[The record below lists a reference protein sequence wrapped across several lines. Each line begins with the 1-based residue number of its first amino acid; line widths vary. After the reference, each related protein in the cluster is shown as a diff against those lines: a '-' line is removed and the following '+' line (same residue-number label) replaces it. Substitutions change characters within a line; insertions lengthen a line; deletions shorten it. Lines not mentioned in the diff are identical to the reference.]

1 MRKTLLYLTVIL
13 FLASCGAKESND
25 KQAEL
30 DKLKKEH
37 ADITEKIKK
46 LEKEIADADTT
57 AKEPKGELVVVSE
70 INTQPFI
77 HYIEVQGKIDAE
89 ENVIVTPQMP
99 GVINAI
105 YVTVGQNVSKGQ
117 VLASTDN
124 DAMKKNVETLES
136 QLSFAKDV
144 YNKQKALWDQKI
156 GSEIQF
162 LSAKNNVETLEKSIA
177 AANEQLTMSKLTSP
191 INGVVDAVDIKI
203 GQIGSPGFQGIRV
216 VNMNTLKAKGE
227 VSESHSSIVS
237 AGDNAKIMIT
247 DQHKELDAKVTFAS
261 KVINSQSRTFTVEA
275 KLPSDPLLKPNMI
288 AVMKIADYEAENA
301 IVVDLNMIQ
310 KSSDADY
317 VYVVGEENG
326 KKVAVRKTVTV
337 GKIYG
342 GMAEITSGLVK
353 GDKVI
358 TSGYQNVIA
367 GQEIQY

>member
-237 AGDNAKIMIT
+237 AGEIRRLIIYFKTIC
-247 DQHKELDAKVTFAS
+247 
-261 KVINSQSRTFTVEA
+261 
-275 KLPSDPLLKPNMI
+275 
-288 AVMKIADYEAENA
+288 
-301 IVVDLNMIQ
+301 LNF
-310 KSSDADY
+310 
-317 VYVVGEENG
+317 
-326 KKVAVRKTVTV
+326 
-337 GKIYG
+337 
-342 GMAEITSGLVK
+342 
-353 GDKVI
+353 
-358 TSGYQNVIA
+358 
-367 GQEIQY
+367 

>member
-1 MRKTLLYLTVIL
+1 MRKTLLYLTIIL
-13 FLASCGAKESND
+13 FLASCGAKKTDD

-37 ADITEKIKK
+37 ADITEKIKN
-46 LEKEIADADTT
+46 LEKEIAEADTT
-57 AKEPKGELVVVSE
+57 KKGPKAELVVVTE
-70 INTQPFI
+70 LATQPFV

-89 ENVIVTPQMP
+89 ENVTVTPQMP

-105 YVTVGQNVSKGQ
+105 YVSVGQSVSKGQ

-124 DAMKKNVETLES
+124 DAMQKNVETLEA
-136 QLSFAKDV
+136 QLAFAKDV
-144 YNKQKALWDQKI
+144 YYKQKALWDQKI
-156 GSEIQF
+156 GSEIQY
-162 LSAKNNVETLEKSIA
+162 LSAKNNVETLENSIA
-177 AANEQLTMSKLTSP
+177 AAKEQLAMSKMTSP
-191 INGVVDAVDIKI
+191 INGIVDAVDIKI

-227 VSESHSSIVS
+227 VSESHSAIVS

-288 AVMKIADYEAENA
+288 AVMRIADYESPNA

-310 KSSDADY
+310 KSSDADF
-317 VYVVGEENG
+317 VYVAGEENG
-326 KKVAVRKTVTV
+326 KKVAMRKTVTV

-353 GDKVI
+353 GDKI
-358 TSGYQNVIA
+358 ISTGYQNVIA
-367 GQEIQY
+367 GQEIHY